1 MPAETSPQMG
11 TAESRYDTIAKWRSL
26 SLLVACSVMALSV
39 WFSSAAVLPVLSREF
54 GLTATWGA
62 LATSAVALGFVA
74 GTLSSAA
81 LGLADRLDPRRFF
94 MASCFVAGAANGAM
108 VVVDPGGFATIL
120 LRFIAGASMAGVY
133 PIGMKLASSWAND
146 DRGLLIGLLVGAITL
161 GSAMPHLI
169 GAILAGEWRATLLA
183 SSALAVVAGLAINFV
198 QTGPSY
204 ARAPAF
210 HARYALQALT
220 SRPLRLANIG
230 YFGHMWEIYAMW
242 SWVGLFL
249 AASFAT
255 DSDLS
260 NPDRL
265 ARLATFAAIGAG
277 AIGCLAGGLFADRLG
292 RTTLTSAAMAISGGC
307 ALIVG
312 FFFGANPWLLTAICV
327 VWGIAAVAD
336 SAQFSAS
343 IMELSRPELIGTM
356 LTVQTSLGFLL
367 TIVTIQLTPIIVDL
381 TGWRYG
387 FAYLAIGPA
396 IGIMAMLRLR
406 QLPEALKLAGGR
418 R

>member
-1 MPAETSPQMG
+1 MPTGTSPQLNA
-11 TAESRYDTIAKWRSL
+11 AESRLETIAKWRSI
-26 SLLVACSVMALSV
+26 SLLVVCSVMVLSV
-39 WFSSAAVLPVLSREF
+39 WFSSAAVLPTLAREF
-54 GLTATWGA
+54 GLTAAWGA

-74 GTLSSAA
+74 GTLASAA
-81 LGLADRLDPRRFF
+81 LGLADRSEPRKLF
-94 MASCFVAGAANGAM
+94 MVSCFVAAAANAGM
-108 VVVDPGGFATIL
+108 VAVDPGGFATIV
-120 LRFIAGASMAGVY
+120 LRIIAGAAMAGIY
-133 PIGMKLASSWAND
+133 PPGMKMASSWANG

-169 GAILAGEWRATLLA
+169 GAVLVDNWQATLLA
-183 SSALAVVAGLAINFV
+183 SSALALLAGLIINLV

-220 SRPLRLANIG
+220 NRPLRLANIG
-230 YFGHMWEIYAMW
+230 YFGHMWELYAMW

-255 DSDLS
+255 DSELS

-277 AIGCLAGGLFADRLG
+277 ALGCLVGGVFADRLG

-307 ALIVG
+307 ALIIG

-343 IMELSRPELIGTM
+343 IMELSKPELIGTM
-356 LTVQTSLGFLL
+356 LTVQTSVGFLL
-367 TIVTIQLTPIIVDL
+367 TIVTIQLTPIVVDL

-396 IGIMAMLRLR
+396 IGIIAMLRLR

>member
-1 MPAETSPQMG
+1 MPAETSPQL
-11 TAESRYDTIAKWRSL
+11 TAAEKRIEALAKWRSI
-26 SLLVACSVMALSV
+26 SLLIVCSVMALSV
-39 WFSSAAVLPVLSREF
+39 WFSTAAVLPTLARKY

-74 GTLSSAA
+74 GTLASAA
-81 LGLADRLDPRRFF
+81 FGLADRSEPRKLF
-94 MASCFVAGAANGAM
+94 MVSCFVAAAANAGM
-108 VVVDPGGFATIL
+108 VVVDPGGIATIV
-120 LRFIAGASMAGVY
+120 LRIIAGAAMAGVY
-133 PIGMKLASSWAND
+133 PPGMKMASSWAKG

-169 GAILAGEWRATLLA
+169 GAFLADNWQATLLA
-183 SSALAVVAGLAINFV
+183 SSALTLLAGLIINLV

-210 HARYALQALT
+210 HIRFALQALT
-220 SRPLRLANIG
+220 NRPLRLANIG
-230 YFGHMWEIYAMW
+230 YFGHMWELYAMW

-249 AASFAT
+249 AASFAET
-255 DSDLS
+255 PGLSD
-260 NPDRL
+260 PEQL
-265 ARLATFAAIGAG
+265 AKLATFAAVGAG
-277 AIGCLAGGLFADRLG
+277 AIGCLAGGFLADRLG
-292 RTTLTSAAMAISGGC
+292 RTTLTSAAMALSGGC

-327 VWGIAAVAD
+327 VWGIVAIAD

-343 IMELSRPELIGTM
+343 IMELSKPELIGTM
-356 LTVQTSLGFLL
+356 LTVQTSIGFLL
-367 TIVTIQLTPIIVDL
+367 TIVTIQLTPVVVDL
-381 TGWRYG
+381 IGWRYG

>member
-1 MPAETSPQMG
+1 MPAETSPQLSV
-11 TAESRYDTIAKWRSL
+11 AQRRIEAISKWRSI
-26 SLLVACSVMALSV
+26 SLLAACSVMALSV
-39 WFSSAAVLPVLSREF
+39 WFSSASVLPALAREF

-74 GTLSSAA
+74 GTLASAA
-81 LGLADRLDPRRFF
+81 LGLADRLEPRRFF
-94 MASCFVAGAANGAM
+94 MVSCFVAAAANAGM
-108 VVVDPGGFATIL
+108 VIVDPGGLATIA
-120 LRFIAGASMAGVY
+120 LRIIAGASMAGVY
-133 PIGMKLASSWAND
+133 PLGMKMASSWANG
-146 DRGLLIGLLVGAITL
+146 DRGLLIGLLVGAVTL

-169 GAILAGEWRATLLA
+169 GAFLPGDWRASLLT
-183 SSALAVVAGLAINFV
+183 SSALAVLAGLVINLV
-198 QTGPSY
+198 QTGPGY
-204 ARAPAF
+204 ARAPLF
-210 HARYALQALT
+210 RARFALEALT
-220 SRPLRLANIG
+220 NRPLRLANMG
-230 YFGHMWEIYAMW
+230 YFGHMWELYAMW

-249 AASFAT
+249 AASFAEVPG
-255 DSDLS
+255 LS
-260 NPDRL
+260 NAEQL
-265 ARLATFAAIGAG
+265 AQLATFAAVGAG

-292 RTTLTSAAMAISGGC
+292 RTTLTSAAMAVSGGC

-343 IMELSRPELIGTM
+343 IMELSKPELIGTM
-356 LTVQTSLGFLL
+356 LTVQTSIGFLL
-367 TIVTIQLTPIIVDL
+367 SIVTIQLTPFIVDL

-406 QLPEALKLAGGR
+406 QLPDALKLAGGR

>member
-1 MPAETSPQMG
+1 MPAETSPQL
-11 TAESRYDTIAKWRSL
+11 TATEKPIEALAKWRSI
-26 SLLVACSVMALSV
+26 SLLVVCSVMALSV
-39 WFSSAAVLPVLSREF
+39 WFSTAAVLPTLAREF

-62 LATSAVALGFVA
+62 LAASAVALGFVA
-74 GTLSSAA
+74 GTLASAA
-81 LGLADRLDPRRFF
+81 LGLADRSEPRKLF
-94 MASCFVAGAANGAM
+94 MVSCFAAAAANAAM
-108 VVVDPGGFATIL
+108 VAVDPGGIATIV
-120 LRFIAGASMAGVY
+120 LRIIAGAAMAGVY
-133 PIGMKLASSWAND
+133 PPGMKMASSWANG

-169 GAILAGEWRATLLA
+169 GAFLADNWQATLLA
-183 SSALAVVAGLAINFV
+183 SSALALLAGLIINLV
-198 QTGPSY
+198 QTGPGY

-210 HARYALQALT
+210 HIRFALQALT
-220 SRPLRLANIG
+220 NRPLRLANIG
-230 YFGHMWEIYAMW
+230 YFGHMWELYAMW

-255 DSDLS
+255 DPGLS
-260 NPDRL
+260 NSGQF
-265 ARLATFAAIGAG
+265 ANLATFAAIGAG
-277 AIGCLAGGLFADRLG
+277 AIGCLAGGFLADRLG
-292 RTTLTSAAMAISGGC
+292 RTTLTSAAMAISGSC
-307 ALIVG
+307 ALVVG

-343 IMELSRPELIGTM
+343 IMELSKPELIGTM
-356 LTVQTSLGFLL
+356 LTIQTSIGFLL
-367 TIVTIQLTPIIVDL
+367 TIVTIQLTPVIVGL

-406 QLPEALKLAGGR
+406 QLPDALKLAGGR